1 MFILSEFEWRG
12 YNFSCFSFSRYNQN
26 EIFIR
31 DSELE
36 DLLLHTFGFYWH
48 SCMKVAEALRS
59 IHNDE
64 PVAYANETSEGEL
77 IENQEIFDNIVNST
91 GRSD

>member
-1 MFILSEFEWRG
+1 
-12 YNFSCFSFSRYNQN
+12 
-26 EIFIR
+26 
-31 DSELE
+31 
-36 DLLLHTFGFYWH
+36 
-48 SCMKVAEALRS
+48 MKVAEALRS